1 MSPGGVLRG
10 VPSVTADNLG
20 GCLAEKAKDAVNLG
34 TKIVLSSL
42 EAFCLGPNCQKLEER
57 T

>member
-1 MSPGGVLRG
+1 MSPGGVLHG
-10 VPSVTADNLG
+10 VPSVTASNLG
-20 GCLAEKAKDAVNLG
+20 SCLAEKAKDTVNLG

-42 EAFCLGPNCQKLEER
+42 EAFCLRPNCQELER